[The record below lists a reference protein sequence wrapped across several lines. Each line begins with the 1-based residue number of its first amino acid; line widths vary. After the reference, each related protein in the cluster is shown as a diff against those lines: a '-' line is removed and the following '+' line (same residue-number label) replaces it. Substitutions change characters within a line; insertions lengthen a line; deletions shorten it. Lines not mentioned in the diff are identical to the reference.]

1 MSILE
6 TADSL
11 PALRGPRAIRGYT
24 ILEMAVASLIFITI
38 TAAVGSALGTG
49 GEVFGDGVLRSDLN
63 ATARRVVN
71 RILAEIEET
80 QSDSPGFAVGSDFV
94 TYNQVEAIAGTGP
107 TYGSERRIGWLGSG
121 GKGGALGMT
130 ITADGVEEEFTNI
143 ATGLE
148 FALNDS
154 RLTVTV
160 TVARTDA
167 HGQSMTQSVTG
178 DVNVHR

>member
-6 TADSL
+6 TADSIR
-11 PALRGPRAIRGYT
+11 ALRAPKAIRGYT
-24 ILEMAVASLIFITI
+24 ILEMAVATLIFITI
-38 TAAVGSALGTG
+38 TAAVGTALGTG
-49 GEVFGDGVLRSDLN
+49 GEVYGDGVLRSDLN

-80 QSDSPGFAVGSDFV
+80 QSDSPDFAVGSNFV
-94 TYNQVEAIAGTGP
+94 TYNRVEAIAATGP
-107 TYGSERRIGWLGSG
+107 TYGPERRIGWLGSG
-121 GKGGALGMT
+121 QNAGALGMT
-130 ITADGVEEEFTNI
+130 MTDAGVEEEFTDI
-143 ATGLE
+143 ATGLG

-167 HGQSMTQSVTG
+167 HGRTVTQSITG